1 VEQRI
6 KDLEIKEKVRLRQEF
21 STHGG
26 AAARVWRSVVRVRGY
41 QRQRGMKARGGGKQR
56 LELRTGK
63 NPILRVISSES
74 VACFKNMSRLS
85 KVWRGE
91 VQLRRERMNEKGMR
105 VNRVAWSLVTSHC
118 QWSPVTVHRRELECM
133 THDCMTDG
141 KNVYMLP
148 RYEVD

>member
-1 VEQRI
+1 VGQRI

-26 AAARVWRSVVRVRGY
+26 EAARVWRSVVRVRGY
-41 QRQRGMKARGGGKQR
+41 QRQRGMKARGRGKQR

-105 VNRVAWSLVTSHC
+105 VNRVAWSLVTASG
-118 QWSPVTVHRRELECM
+118 HRRELERM